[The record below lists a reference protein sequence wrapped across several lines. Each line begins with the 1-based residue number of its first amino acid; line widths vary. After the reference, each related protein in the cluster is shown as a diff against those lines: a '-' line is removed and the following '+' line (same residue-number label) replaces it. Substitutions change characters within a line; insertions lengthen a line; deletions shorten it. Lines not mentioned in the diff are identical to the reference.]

1 MESNTRKLI
10 GEIQD
15 EVFKSSELTPNRA
28 AEILTMTSA
37 LLGNINDKIKNTEI
51 IYNKKLLE
59 CFDQEEKANRAKIIA
74 ETSIEY
80 ENKLTARNTKELA
93 VEIARSL
100 KYYLR
105 AKEEELRLSN
115 NQQ

>member
-37 LLGNINDKIKNTEI
+37 LLGNINDKIVLYILYFLNIKG
-51 IYNKKLLE
+51 Y
-59 CFDQEEKANRAKIIA
+59 
-74 ETSIEY
+74 SG
-80 ENKLTARNTKELA
+80 
-93 VEIARSL
+93 
-100 KYYLR
+100 
-105 AKEEELRLSN
+105 
-115 NQQ
+115 